1 MLYFVV
7 GSMMI
12 ETFSR
17 LRGAEKDLLKVISM
31 IACIRAN
38 GGEYPPLVMEKKETL
53 VNRALSL
60 E

>member
-1 MLYFVV
+1 M
-7 GSMMI
+7 SPRMI
-12 ETFSR
+12 ET
-17 LRGAEKDLLKVISM
+17 EKDLLKVISM